1 DLADRHPLRPGGV
14 MGADRSAVGWTQPP
28 MSFAA
33 RTSSTSA
40 IVGLVALALL
50 LAAPPVLIALG
61 ARFWINIIAEVMI
74 WSLLAASV
82 NLLFGYTGLL
92 SFGQALYF
100 GMAAYGVAFG
110 LDKLGLS
117 FWPSF
122 MLGVGVGTLTAAV
135 TGVFAVRLTWHYFA
149 IITVVFSLIFYFL
162 SVGWKDLTNGD
173 DGMPFNIPPV
183 FEFGGLELKLY
194 DLTFQYYF
202 VFVIVTLCYLFLW
215 ALLRSPLGLAFRSV
229 RDNDQ
234 RAGLIGINTY
244 GIRYVS
250 FVIAGLLASWAGFC
264 SPFSLALPLRHIC
277 IGPFQ
282 AKA

>member
-1 DLADRHPLRPGGV
+1 

-100 GMAAYGVAFG
+100 GMAAYGVAIGIDNF
-110 LDKLGLS
+110 GLS
-117 FWPSF
+117 FWPAF
-122 MLGVGVGTLTAAV
+122 GLGIVAAV
-135 TGVFAVRLTWHYFA
+135 TMALVTGIFAV
-149 IITVVFSLIFYFL
+149 
-162 SVGWKDLTNGD
+162 
-173 DGMPFNIPPV
+173 
-183 FEFGGLELKLY
+183 
-194 DLTFQYYF
+194 
-202 VFVIVTLCYLFLW
+202 
-215 ALLRSPLGLAFRSV
+215 
-229 RDNDQ
+229 
-234 RAGLIGINTY
+234 
-244 GIRYVS
+244 
-250 FVIAGLLASWAGFC
+250 
-264 SPFSLALPLRHIC
+264 
-277 IGPFQ
+277 
-282 AKA
+282 